1 MAKRQY
7 KSNRKKTVYLY
18 QDRKYI
24 GKFDSFI
31 DAAEECGLTPTSIRT
46 GYNEQRT
53 IKGRVFVSNRE
64 LTQEEIENIQIDDN
78 AAEIK
83 ERKKCSLKPSL
94 SKDVEYQV
102 SCKQKDVCYLPRTRE
117 ARADLLKDFIYK
129 KLWNRWESINP
140 TVATLEK
147 QFVKELTDSLR

>member
-7 KSNRKKTVYLY
+7 NSSRKTTVYLY

-31 DAAEECGLTPTSIRT
+31 DAAKECGLTPTSIRT

-53 IKGRVFVSNRE
+53 IKGRVFVSDKE
-64 LTQEEIENIQIDDN
+64 LTQEEIENIQIDGN
-78 AAEIK
+78 AAKIK
-83 ERKKCSLKPSL
+83 ETKKCRFKPSL

-102 SCKQKDVCYLPRTRE
+102 SWKQKDVCYLPRNRE
-117 ARADLLKDFIYK
+117 ARVDLLKDFIYK
-129 KLWNRWESINP
+129 KLWSRWTNINP
-140 TVATLEK
+140 KIATLEK